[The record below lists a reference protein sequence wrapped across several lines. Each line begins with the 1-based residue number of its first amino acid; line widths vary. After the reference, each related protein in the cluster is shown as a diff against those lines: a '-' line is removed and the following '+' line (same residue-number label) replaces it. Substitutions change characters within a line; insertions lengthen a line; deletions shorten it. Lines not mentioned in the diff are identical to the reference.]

1 MANQAFRVTPQQMM
15 NTASELETLGTTYKG
30 KITAIGDARSQL
42 NSQWESDA
50 NREFNRVCQ
59 EYEADMQKILELIG
73 RYRTSL
79 ETIAKN
85 YATAEQRNVEIARR
99 K

>member
-15 NTASELETLGTTYKG
+15 NTASELETLSTTYKG
-30 KITAIGDARSQL
+30 KITAIGDVRGRL
-42 NSQWESDA
+42 NSQWESDS
-50 NREFNRVCQ
+50 NKEFNRVCL
-59 EYEADMQKILELIG
+59 EYEADMKKILELVG

-85 YATAEQRNVEIARR
+85 YDSAEQKNVEIARR